1 MLIHTVVENAIKH
14 GVRNT
19 AAGMLQINIT
29 KYENKLQI
37 AIEDNGPGM
46 QAVAGSSGT
55 GTGKGLK
62 ILQELTDYFYKLE
75 KIRITFNLNN
85 IAGDTGSITG
95 TRAVIRL

>member
-1 MLIHTVVENAIKH
+1 MLRITIIK
-14 GVRNT
+14 V
-19 AAGMLQINIT
+19 
-29 KYENKLQI
+29 ENKLQI

-46 QAVAGSSGT
+46 QSVAGSSGT

-62 ILQELTDYFYKLE
+62 IMQELTDYFYKLE

-85 IAGDTGSITG
+85 ITGDTGTITG